1 MSPKASN
8 FKNTWN
14 SYQEEDIYSQNER
27 LKREIEF
34 AKQRIDEM
42 KAWERELK
50 QLKDQEKTALF

>member
-50 QLKDQEKTALF
+50 